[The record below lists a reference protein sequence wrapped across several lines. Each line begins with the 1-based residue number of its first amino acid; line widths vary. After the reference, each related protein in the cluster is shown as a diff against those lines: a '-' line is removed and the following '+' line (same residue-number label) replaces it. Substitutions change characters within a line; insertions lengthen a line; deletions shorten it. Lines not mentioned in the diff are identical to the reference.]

1 VAEAEVQMALRAT
14 VVRNNGLDTIISREF
29 DEMPGMRLTM
39 AQVRR
44 LWNLSG
50 AEAEHIVHALV
61 GRGALSL
68 DQRGR
73 ICRPNDLAC

>member
-1 VAEAEVQMALRAT
+1 MALGAT
-14 VVRNNGLDTIISREF
+14 IVRKSGLDSIISGEF

-44 LWNLSG
+44 LWNLSA
-50 AEAEHIVHALV
+50 AEAEHIVRVLV
-61 GRGALSL
+61 GRGALTF

-73 ICRPNDLAC
+73 VCRPNDLAC